1 MTMLYLIKQ
10 IEDYCKENNLDI
22 SKIYSKLSELYQDTY
37 GNNIVIEMQESGEW
51 DITKYLDWLGIID
64 RYISLLNKLKRG
76 EDNV

>member
-37 GNNIVIEMQESGEW
+37 GNNIVIEMQESGEC